1 MTNQTILDQQK
12 ELAIA
17 QAELVFL
24 HQKVKRLQ
32 WQDITTTPAPAG
44 IELLL
49 YLKGGTMIQGNSKVI
64 GYTHWMRKPASPG
77 KQKWRYEMKTNYSR
91 SRIDEIGQNG
101 NTGEHYEEVIK
112 HNHYFKNVTHLQY
125 VDVYRVLDL
134 FNVSDPCMQ
143 HAIKK
148 LLVAGERGAGKDID
162 KDIQEAID
170 SLERW
175 KRMLKEDAIT
185 NPSGRFAE

>member
-1 MTNQTILDQQK
+1 
-12 ELAIA
+12 
-17 QAELVFL
+17 
-24 HQKVKRLQ
+24 
-32 WQDITTTPAPAG
+32 
-44 IELLL
+44 
-49 YLKGGTMIQGNSKVI
+49 
-64 GYTHWMRKPASPG
+64 
-77 KQKWRYEMKTNYSR
+77 
-91 SRIDEIGQNG
+91 
-101 NTGEHYEEVIK
+101 
-112 HNHYFKNVTHLQY
+112 
-125 VDVYRVLDL
+125 
-134 FNVSDPCMQ
+134 MQ